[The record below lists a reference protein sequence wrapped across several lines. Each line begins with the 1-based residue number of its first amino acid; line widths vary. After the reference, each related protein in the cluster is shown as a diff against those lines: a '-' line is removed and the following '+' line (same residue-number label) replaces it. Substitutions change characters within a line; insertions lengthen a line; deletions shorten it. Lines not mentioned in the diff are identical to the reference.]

1 MKPVAIFFAAGALLA
16 APPTLQELSP
26 RGAQRGKNFTL
37 YLRGDALAQDARI
50 ETTLPAT
57 FSRLTLS
64 KDPALESA
72 RTIRP
77 NALLPFLVSLKSD
90 TPVGLYPVRVITDAG
105 ISNVLLFSVSDLPE
119 IDEGESADPR

>member
-26 RGAQRGKNFTL
+26 RGAQRGKSFTL
-37 YLRGDALAQDARI
+37 YLRGDSLAQNARV

-64 KDPALESA
+64 KDPTLESGRA
-72 RTIRP
+72 MRP
-77 NALLPFLVSLKSD
+77 DALLPFLVSLKPD
-90 TPVGLYPVRVITDAG
+90 APVGIYPLRVITDAG
-105 ISNVLLFSVSDLPE
+105 ISNLLLF
-119 IDEGESADPR
+119 